1 MIAYLA
7 HPVGPQFPAADR
19 AVNLAGAR
27 AWFRFLVDATP
38 WAISVPWLAY
48 VENLAEATHRDRGIA
63 DDLETLSRC
72 DLVVLTGGRVSPGM
86 ATERERAYELG
97 IPIVDLTSC
106 GSMPPPMFREDG
118 PLGRESTTAGR
129 ELAAS
134 IALRARKAFDQV
146 IARRVGITLTATDLR
161 DLRSAAAFLRSDP
174 VDQDAGAVIDRLID
188 AATAAMMPQ

>member
-48 VENLAEATHRDRGIA
+48 VENLAESTHRERGIS

-86 ATERERAYELG
+86 AAEREHAYRLG
-97 IPIVDLTSC
+97 IPVVDLTHC

-129 ELAAS
+129 ELAAV
-134 IALRARKAFDQV
+134 IALRARRALDQV
-146 IARRVGITLTATDLR
+146 SARRVGIVLTSLDLAH
-161 DLRSAAAFLRSDP
+161 LRYAAGFFRTYP
-174 VDQDAGAVIDRLID
+174 VDKDAGAVIDRLID
-188 AATAAMMPQ
+188 AATSAMLTR